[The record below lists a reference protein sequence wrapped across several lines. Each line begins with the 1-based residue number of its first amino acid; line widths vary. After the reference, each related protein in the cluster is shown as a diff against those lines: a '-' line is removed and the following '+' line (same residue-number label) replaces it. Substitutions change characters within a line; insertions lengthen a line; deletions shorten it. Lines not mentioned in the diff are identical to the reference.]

1 MTTPNAM
8 TQFSRRV
15 RSAPIL
21 TPDEEY
27 ELAMAWKENGDEKA
41 LHKLTEAYLKF
52 TVAAAAKFT
61 RYNLPFDELIQEASI
76 GLMIAAHKF
85 EPEQG
90 FRFSTYARHWIKAQ
104 IQQHTIQMKNLVQA
118 GKTTGQRKVFF
129 KMATVRAHI
138 EHQANVQGIRLTQDE
153 LFDQV
158 AEKLGVQRREVDLM
172 AAHVSG
178 NSSLNVT
185 IGDDES
191 GTTEAIDMLEDTSL
205 NAETSLEEFQTRD
218 NMRDA
223 VLMALDNLKPREK
236 KIILERALADQPKTL
251 ENLGEELQVSK
262 ERVRQVEAAALT
274 KMKNFLE
281 EKGLTF
287 SNLFNGASA

>member
-1 MTTPNAM
+1 
-8 TQFSRRV
+8 
-15 RSAPIL
+15 
-21 TPDEEY
+21 
-27 ELAMAWKENGDEKA
+27 MAWKENGDEKA

-153 LFDQV
+153 LFNQV
-158 AEKLGVQRREVDLM
+158 AEKLGVLRREVDLM

-191 GTTEAIDMLEDTSL
+191 GTTEAIDMIEDTSL

-236 KIILERALADQPKTL
+236 KIILERALADKPKTL
-251 ENLGEELQVSK
+251 ENLGEELMVSK

-287 SNLFNGASA
+287 SSLFNGASA